1 MATSGIYLAGPSI
14 RHFCA
19 SQPLHVPLASR
30 WPGSSP
36 FEAAPSTSSTSFWVA
51 SITVGTRSRS
61 PCRHTERRHGPGT
74 APSNP
79 SARRIVTTRV
89 SLSRRPLTCSRCVLG
104 YAAETDARRS
114 RRRFSTDFAD
124 RWPAPRSRAK
134 KGGER
139 VGPPAAVLAYPKR
152 THPPTARESGS
163 AADICFKTPPE
174 HQLGPELLSYQPPG
188 LAWAVWCRYQ
198 PSKCPNMTATETN
211 IA

>member
-1 MATSGIYLAGPSI
+1 MRVHGRTGFERGPPLGAFVPAKQWHVSACAMATSGTYLAGPSI

-114 RRRFSTDFAD
+114 RRRFSTEKHCW
-124 RWPAPRSRAK
+124 RQKVAPTS
-134 KGGER
+134 
-139 VGPPAAVLAYPKR
+139 P
-152 THPPTARESGS
+152 
-163 AADICFKTPPE
+163 
-174 HQLGPELLSYQPPG
+174 
-188 LAWAVWCRYQ
+188 
-198 PSKCPNMTATETN
+198 
-211 IA
+211 

>member
-1 MATSGIYLAGPSI
+1 MTQFAILRRRRLPPRPPSPCEQPAAQSCCRTSSSI
-14 RHFCA
+14 SWLTKERQSSTRAVSRACELLSRFLCTNCAICYELRFRAEYTRNKSTCGGVGCGRHFCA

-114 RRRFSTDFAD
+114 RRRFSTEKHCWRQKVA
-124 RWPAPRSRAK
+124 PASP
-134 KGGER
+134 
-139 VGPPAAVLAYPKR
+139 
-152 THPPTARESGS
+152 
-163 AADICFKTPPE
+163 
-174 HQLGPELLSYQPPG
+174 
-188 LAWAVWCRYQ
+188 
-198 PSKCPNMTATETN
+198 
-211 IA
+211 